1 MSEAEYRALMLR
13 SEALNQKYG
22 LGKQKGAALHRNPR
36 TRLGAS
42 RGELS
47 GSAPP

>member
-1 MSEAEYRALMLR
+1 MSEAEHRALMLR

-22 LGKQKGAALHRNPR
+22 LGKQKGAALTSQPTNS
-36 TRLGAS
+36 TRAS